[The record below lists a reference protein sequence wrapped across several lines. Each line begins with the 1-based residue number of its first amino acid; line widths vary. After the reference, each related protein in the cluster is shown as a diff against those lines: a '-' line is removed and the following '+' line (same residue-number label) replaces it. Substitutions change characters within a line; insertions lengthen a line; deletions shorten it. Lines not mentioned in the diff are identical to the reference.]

1 MLFIIFLHFKMYIF
15 FTSLT
20 KFWAG
25 FNVFNYITFRAAM
38 AFVTSFTFMLWFV
51 PKLIVKLHNIGG
63 RQAIRSFIH
72 SSADNQEKQKTP
84 TMGGIAIM
92 LAIFLSIAMWCNLCN
107 QYVLI
112 IALSGVTF
120 SLVGY
125 ADDYQKIA
133 KKGYHG
139 LSPQLRLCLEII
151 FALGIIFWANAYS
164 GSDFYSSSLLI
175 PCFKN
180 ITINGIIFYTIV
192 RVFTIIGTCN
202 AVNLT
207 DGLDGLAIV
216 PVAIVAMCL
225 GVFCYIIGNDHHA
238 AYLLFKT
245 IPNLSEIA
253 IICAAIIGAS
263 LGFLWFNAKPAQIF
277 MGDVGSL
284 GLGGVLG
291 TIAIVAKVELILFI
305 AGGLFVMEAVS
316 VILQLASLKIRK
328 KKIFLIAPIH
338 HHFEKKGWQETKIVA
353 RFWVIAIICC
363 ILALLTLKIR

>member
-1 MLFIIFLHFKMYIF
+1 
-15 FTSLT
+15 
-20 KFWAG
+20 
-25 FNVFNYITFRAAM
+25 
-38 AFVTSFTFMLWFV
+38 
-51 PKLIVKLHNIGG
+51 
-63 RQAIRSFIH
+63 
-72 SSADNQEKQKTP
+72 
-84 TMGGIAIM
+84 
-92 LAIFLSIAMWCNLCN
+92 
-107 QYVLI
+107 
-112 IALSGVTF
+112 
-120 SLVGY
+120 
-125 ADDYQKIA
+125 
-133 KKGYHG
+133 
-139 LSPQLRLCLEII
+139 
-151 FALGIIFWANAYS
+151 
-164 GSDFYSSSLLI
+164 
-175 PCFKN
+175 
-180 ITINGIIFYTIV
+180 
-192 RVFTIIGTCN
+192 
-202 AVNLT
+202 
-207 DGLDGLAIV
+207 
-216 PVAIVAMCL
+216 
-225 GVFCYIIGNDHHA
+225 
-238 AYLLFKT
+238 LLFKT